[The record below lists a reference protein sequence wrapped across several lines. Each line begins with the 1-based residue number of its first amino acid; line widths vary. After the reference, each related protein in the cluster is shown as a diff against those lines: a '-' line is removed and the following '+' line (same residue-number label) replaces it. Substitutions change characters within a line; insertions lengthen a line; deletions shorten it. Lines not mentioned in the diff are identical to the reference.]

1 MQSKSIN
8 LPLIKEYINDL
19 LEVLSDEQRV
29 TLFTNDKEFKNRT
42 QMSMLFSNDENRY
55 PVKIWL
61 TMKYGSLVLELNKI
75 TN

>member
-1 MQSKSIN
+1 
-8 LPLIKEYINDL
+8 L
-19 LEVLSDEQRV
+19 DE
-29 TLFTNDKEFKNRT
+29 KEFKNRS
-42 QMSMLFSNDENRY
+42 QMSILFSNDEKRY